1 MSGFL
6 RRLSPRHADALR
18 PAAPLRALASDRA
31 EPTLATSEEPADVMD
46 RHVVAPSAAH
56 AVGIETPS
64 RPTATNASARNPVAG
79 PAHVMS
85 VAPGLSVEASAPGQW
100 VEPVRAAP
108 KGFRAP
114 GFDAV
119 TNGSAH
125 ERTAVEAHTGSAPPR
140 PSAPTAFPR
149 TSDSAPRAPLS
160 SPIDVRPQAH
170 APPPLS
176 ASTVARLETAA
187 ATSTP
192 PTIHLHIDRI
202 EVRTATRPA
211 APSKPRPRPVPEP
224 QNLHDYLHGKQR
236 G

>member
-31 EPTLATSEEPADVMD
+31 EPTLATSEDPADVMD

-64 RPTATNASARNPVAG
+64 RPTATNASARNPVIG
-79 PAHVMS
+79 PAHLMS
-85 VAPGLSVEASAPGQW
+85 VAPGPSVNAPAPGQLA
-100 VEPVRAAP
+100 EPVRATP
-108 KGFRAP
+108 TRFRAP
-114 GFDAV
+114 EFDAV
-119 TNGSAH
+119 TNGAAH
-125 ERTAVEAHTGSAPPR
+125 ERSAVEAHTGSALPQ
-140 PSAPTAFPR
+140 PSAPTAFAQA
-149 TSDSAPRAPLS
+149 SDPTPRALLS
-160 SPIDVRPQAH
+160 SPIDVRPRAH

-176 ASTVARLETAA
+176 AKIVARLETAA
-187 ATSTP
+187 AASAP

-202 EVRTATRPA
+202 EVRAAARPA
-211 APSKPRPRPVPEP
+211 APPNTRPRAVPEP
-224 QNLHDYLHGKQR
+224 QSLHDYLHGKQR

>member
-31 EPTLATSEEPADVMD
+31 EPPLSAPEDPADVMD
-46 RHVVAPSAAH
+46 RDTVAPAAAH

-64 RPTATNASARNPVAG
+64 RTTATNASARSPVTG

-85 VAPGLSVEASAPGQW
+85 VASGPSVNAPTPGQW
-100 VEPVRAAP
+100 AEPVRAAP
-108 KGFRAP
+108 TRSRAP
-114 GFDAV
+114 EFDAV
-119 TNGSAH
+119 TNGSAY
-125 ERTAVEAHTGSAPPR
+125 ERTAIEAHTGSALPQPP
-140 PSAPTAFPR
+140 APTAFPQ
-149 TSDSAPRAPLS
+149 TSDPTPRAPLS

-187 ATSTP
+187 AASTP

-202 EVRTATRPA
+202 EVRAAARPATPPKTRPRA
-211 APSKPRPRPVPEP
+211 LPEP
-224 QNLHDYLHGKQR
+224 QSLHDYLQGKQR

>member
-18 PAAPLRALASDRA
+18 PAAPLRALATDRA
-31 EPTLATSEEPADVMD
+31 APMLATPEDPADVMD
-46 RHVVAPSAAH
+46 RDAVAPAAAH

-64 RPTATNASARNPVAG
+64 RPTATNASSRNPVTG

-85 VAPGLSVEASAPGQW
+85 VAPGPSVDASAPGQW

-108 KGFRAP
+108 TGFRAP

-125 ERTAVEAHTGSAPPR
+125 ERTAIEAHTGSALPR
-140 PSAPTAFPR
+140 PPAPTAFPR
-149 TSDSAPRAPLS
+149 MSDSAPRAPLS
-160 SPIDVRPQAH
+160 SSIDVRPQAH

-176 ASTVARLETAA
+176 ASTVARLETAS

-202 EVRTATRPA
+202 EVRAAARPA
-211 APSKPRPRPVPEP
+211 AAPPTRPRARPEP
-224 QNLHDYLHGKQR
+224 QSLHDYLHGKRR